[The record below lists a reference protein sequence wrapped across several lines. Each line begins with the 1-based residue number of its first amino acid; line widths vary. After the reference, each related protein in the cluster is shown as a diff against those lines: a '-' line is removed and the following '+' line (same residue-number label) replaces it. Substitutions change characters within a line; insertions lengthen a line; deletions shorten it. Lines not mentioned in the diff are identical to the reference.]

1 MLSYIDRFGL
11 GVLGRAPGAGELK
24 RMVTAENIVRAYR
37 EREKAENWV
46 AWAQANPELAKA
58 LELGA
63 RLTNGE

>member
-24 RMVTAENIVRAYR
+24 RMVTAENIVKAYR
-37 EREKAENWV
+37 ERERAENWA
-46 AWAQANPELAKA
+46 AWAKDNPELAKA